1 MLTKPQVVENPALN
15 LDENQRNSRL
25 LGAVRRRFGE
35 KVRIEN
41 LVSAT
46 LGGSNRTILFDLCE
60 QEGSAR
66 RLVLRQETY
75 AMSQSPFLAPHQQF
89 RLLELLHSGGIPV
102 PEPVFELD
110 DADGLGRG
118 YVVECVIGET
128 LPKRLMND
136 SEFSSARSRFAMECG
151 EILARLHA
159 IDLAGASFLVNVPDS
174 KDPVAAQ
181 TARYDSYSEAY
192 PAIELGLRWLHIHR
206 PQASKKHLLH
216 GDFRNGN
223 LIVDRRG
230 IRAVLD
236 WECAHLGDAMED
248 IGWLCTRS
256 WRFGNPERPVGGIG
270 TRDEFAAAYHSNGG
284 VQIDWET
291 VHWWGVFGLVRWAIL
306 NVMQAHG
313 HIGGQ
318 RRAISFAACGR
329 NICVIEYDLMMTLSG
344 DYD

>member
-1 MLTKPQVVENPALN
+1 MEGDPDLN
-15 LDENQRNSRL
+15 LAETQRNRRL
-25 LGAVRRRFGE
+25 LDAVRRRFGE
-35 KVRIEN
+35 RASIDN
-41 LVSAT
+41 LDSAM
-46 LGGSNRTILFDLCE
+46 LGGSNRTILFDLCG
-60 QEGSAR
+60 QDGSAR

-75 AMSQSPFLAPHQQF
+75 ELPQSPFLAPNQQF
-89 RLLELLHSGGIPV
+89 RLLELVHHIGIPV
-102 PEPVFELD
+102 PKPVFELD

-118 YVVECVIGET
+118 YVVECVYGET

-136 SEFSSARSRFAMECG
+136 LEFSSARSRFATECG

-159 IDLAGASFLVNVPDS
+159 IDPTGASFLVNVPDS

-206 PQASKKHLLH
+206 PQPRKNHLLH

-236 WECAHLGDAMED
+236 WECAHLGDPMED

-270 TRDEFAAAYHSNGG
+270 TKGEFAAAYHSNGG
-284 VQIDWET
+284 AQIDWEA
-291 VHWWGVFGLVRWAIL
+291 VHWWEVFGLVRWAIL

-313 HIGGQ
+313 HISGQ
-318 RRAISFAACGR
+318 RRDIPFAACGR